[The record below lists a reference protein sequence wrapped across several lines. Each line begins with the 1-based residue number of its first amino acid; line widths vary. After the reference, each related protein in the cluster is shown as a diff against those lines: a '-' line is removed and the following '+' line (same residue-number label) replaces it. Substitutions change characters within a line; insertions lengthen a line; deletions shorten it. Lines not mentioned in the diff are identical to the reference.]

1 MRKNLIF
8 VALVS
13 VVLFSNCKNKP
24 EAASEEQMEQTVTDS
39 SVTVTD
45 SIKKDE
51 LAPVVTPKDSLTA
64 PVEK

>member
-1 MRKNLIF
+1 M
-8 VALVS
+8 
-13 VVLFSNCKNKP
+13 LFSNCKNKP

-45 SIKKDE
+45 SIEKDE

>member
-1 MRKNLIF
+1 MKKNLIF

-24 EAASEEQMEQTVTDS
+24 ETTSEEQMEQTVTDS

-51 LAPVVTPKDSLTA
+51 LAPVVAEKDSLTV